1 MVPQQGQTYLVLR
14 LMDFLLP
21 PLVVPSTGKRLALIL
36 SSAQSFSDPCLRLR
50 GQRRCRPAILG
61 VLLDMQAVGLSGG
74 LKFLV
79 VVIAVVAYVL
89 DAMNQI
95 VEMRHLMQE
104 RGCQLEDGPVK
115 VLGAK
120 IDFPILLAAGVP
132 YLVDTAP
139 AIRSTPS
146 VRRYSDGRAG
156 STRPR
161 KNAR

>member
-1 MVPQQGQTYLVLR
+1 
-14 LMDFLLP
+14 
-21 PLVVPSTGKRLALIL
+21 
-36 SSAQSFSDPCLRLR
+36 
-50 GQRRCRPAILG
+50 
-61 VLLDMQAVGLSGG
+61 MQAVGLSGG

-139 AIRSTPS
+139 AIRPAPS
-146 VRRYSDGRAG
+146 VRRYSDGRAAQLAFVKMLIEQVKHFLG
-156 STRPR
+156 FSYDFRYL
-161 KNAR
+161 

>member
-1 MVPQQGQTYLVLR
+1 
-14 LMDFLLP
+14 
-21 PLVVPSTGKRLALIL
+21 
-36 SSAQSFSDPCLRLR
+36 
-50 GQRRCRPAILG
+50 
-61 VLLDMQAVGLSGG
+61 MQAVGLSGG

-139 AIRSTPS
+139 AISPAPS
-146 VRRYSDGRAG
+146 VRRYSDGRAAQLAFVKMLVEQVEHFLG
-156 STRPR
+156 FSYDFRYLQHGCVLL
-161 KNAR
+161 KDMFYFCE